1 MSTGRYA
8 LPALRLRFI
17 PVWRRNLLVWKKL
30 AIPSILGNFADPLI
44 YMLGLGYGLG
54 SLVPDIGGVSYIAFL
69 AAGTVCFST
78 MNSAT
83 FEALYS
89 AFSRM
94 HVQRT
99 WEAIMNAPVTLDDVA
114 LAELVW
120 AASKSFLSGLA
131 ILMVIWALGLSHSL
145 SSLWILAVI
154 PLVGLTFGALALTIT
169 AMARSYDFFMYYF
182 TLVITPM
189 AMLCGVFYPVSQLPG
204 PLQAFASVLPLTH
217 ATELVRPLLFGQ
229 MPAQPLLNVVVLL
242 AYAFAGF
249 YAAVVLFRRRFLD

>member
-1 MSTGRYA
+1 MSAGRYA
-8 LPALRLRFI
+8 LPAVSMRFI
-17 PVWRRNLLVWKKL
+17 PVWQRNLLVWRKL
-30 AIPSILGNFADPLI
+30 ALPSILGNFADPLI

-54 SLVPDIGGVSYIAFL
+54 SLLPDVGGVPYIAFL

-99 WEAIMNAPVTLDDVA
+99 WEAIMNAPLTLDDVA
-114 LAELVW
+114 LAELMW

-131 ILMVIWALGLSHSL
+131 ILIVIWVLGLSSSL
-145 SSLWILAVI
+145 WSLWILAVI
-154 PLVGLTFGALALTIT
+154 PLIGLTFGALALAIT
-169 AMARSYDFFMYYF
+169 AMAKSYDFFMYYF
-182 TLVITPM
+182 TLVVTPM
-189 AMLCGVFYPVSQLPG
+189 AMLCGVFYPVTQLPA
-204 PLQAFASVLPLTH
+204 PLQAFAAVLPLTH

-229 MPAQPLLNVVVLL
+229 MPEAPLANVLVLM
-242 AYAFAGF
+242 AYSFAGF
-249 YAAVVLFRRRFLD
+249 YAAVVLFRKRFLD